1 MPPNKR
7 EQLLHA
13 AQTFC
18 TSFAT
23 KSPPQETL
31 SLFSTSTSIIALEHG
46 LPQLAPFLGRE
57 YTGPDGIK
65 EYFETISAHLTY
77 EDMRFGNYLVDEVES
92 KVSVRGEAKFTWI
105 SSGQS
110 WDEVFTY
117 VLGFD
122 EERKVVRYEVWADSG
137 AAYLARRGELDELVK
152 T

>member
-1 MPPNKR
+1 
-7 EQLLHA
+7 
-13 AQTFC
+13 
-18 TSFAT
+18 
-23 KSPPQETL
+23 
-31 SLFSTSTSIIALEHG
+31 
-46 LPQLAPFLGRE
+46 
-57 YTGPDGIK
+57 
-65 EYFETISAHLTY
+65 
-77 EDMRFGNYLVDEVES
+77 MRFGNYLVDEVES